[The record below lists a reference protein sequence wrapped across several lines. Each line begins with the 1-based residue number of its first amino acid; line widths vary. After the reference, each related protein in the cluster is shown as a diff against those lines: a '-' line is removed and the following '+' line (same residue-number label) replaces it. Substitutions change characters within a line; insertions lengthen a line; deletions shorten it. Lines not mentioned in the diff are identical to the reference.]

1 MPATVNLDPAL
12 PAGHDRG
19 LWTIPN
25 LISIVRLA
33 CLPVFVYLLFG
44 ADNRAAAA
52 WLLAALGVTDWCDGY
67 IARHFDQVSEI
78 GKILDPVADRLLFF
92 VGLGA
97 ILADGTIPVAI
108 GVAILA
114 REVVVG
120 ATTVILG
127 LMGARRIDVTWFG
140 KAGTFANMMAV
151 PSFLGSHSTLSYARQ
166 LGWLAWITVVPGLVL
181 SYIAAGLYVPIARRA
196 LAQGRSARF
205 AEHQESVGSKP

>member
-1 MPATVNLDPAL
+1 VTVDP
-12 PAGHDRG
+12 PRHDRG

-25 LISIVRLA
+25 LISIIRLA
-33 CLPVFVYLLFG
+33 CLPIFVYLLFG

-52 WLLAALGVTDWCDGY
+52 WLLAALGMSDWCDGY
-67 IARHFDQVSEI
+67 VARHFDQVSEI

-114 REVVVG
+114 REIVVG
-120 ATTVILG
+120 GTTVILG

-181 SYIAAGLYVPIARRA
+181 SYIAAALYVPIARRA
-196 LAQGRSARF
+196 LAEGRSARF
-205 AEHQESVGSKP
+205 GERPDSVGSSP

>member
-1 MPATVNLDPAL
+1 VTVDP
-12 PAGHDRG
+12 PRPDRG

-25 LISIVRLA
+25 LISIIRLA
-33 CLPVFVYLLFG
+33 CLPIFVFLLFG

-52 WLLAALGVTDWCDGY
+52 WLLAALGMSDWCDGY
-67 IARHFDQVSEI
+67 IARHFNQVSEI

-97 ILADGTIPVAI
+97 ILADGSIPVAI

-120 ATTVILG
+120 GTTVILG

-151 PSFLGSHSTLSYARQ
+151 PSFLGSHSTLSYARE

-181 SYIAAGLYVPIARRA
+181 SYIAAALYVPIARRA
-196 LAQGRSARF
+196 LAEGRAARF
-205 AEHQESVGSKP
+205 EELPESVGSNP